1 MSEPSTQISAN
12 GFSIELPLVPPLLG
26 EITAC
31 GDDINQAGEVIA
43 RDAQLATE
51 VLAVINAPYFQLV
64 RKIASVQEAG
74 RMLGLTRIFNLTT
87 GRLLKAHVFN
97 SQAKGIPE
105 LWKSSLKIAVLSVLI
120 SKKSGLGAS
129 DEVYTTALFHNA
141 GMALLAPVVDRYWSM
156 VKTGYQLE
164 SGQITEFE
172 QEKLGLNHAK
182 LGGDLA
188 SLWGLSPN
196 IARVIALH
204 HSPEDINKQL
214 TKHNDTSD
222 MLVVLKV
229 AEYMA
234 RLPSYI
240 TRSPENF
247 EWERVSEACLDY
259 LELTEGMFKR
269 FEHNIKTQM
278 SEIQL

>member
-1 MSEPSTQISAN
+1 MTEPTTTPI
-12 GFSIELPLVPPLLG
+12 SIELPIVPPLLG

-31 GDDINQAGEVIA
+31 GDDINLAGDVIA
-43 RDAQLATE
+43 RDHHLADE
-51 VLAVINAPYFQLV
+51 VLTVINAPYFQLV
-64 RKIASVQEAG
+64 RKINSVQEAG

-97 SQAKGIPE
+97 SQTKGIPE
-105 LWKSSLKIAVLSVLI
+105 LWQSSLKIAVLSVLI

-129 DEVYTTALFHNA
+129 DEVYTSALFHNA
-141 GMALLAPVVDRYWSM
+141 GMALLATSVDRYWSLI
-156 VKTGYQLE
+156 KAAYQLE
-164 SGQITEFE
+164 TGAVSDFEIEKIGQS
-172 QEKLGLNHAK
+172 HAQI
-182 LGGDLA
+182 GGELA
-188 SLWGLSPN
+188 TSWGLTPA
-196 IARVIALH
+196 IGQVISMH
-204 HSPEDINKQL
+204 HSPATINKQL
-214 TKHNDTSD
+214 QKHNDLSD
-222 MLVVLKV
+222 ILVVLKV

-247 EWERVSEACLDY
+247 EWEQINEACLDY

-278 SEIQL
+278 SEIKL